1 MAVNKS
7 LGNLFKGDKVIWMI
21 FFFLCLISA
30 IEVFSASSS
39 LTYKGGSYLAPIIK
53 HLGILF
59 LGIVFM
65 VFTVNIPCRFFKVL
79 TPFLLLFS
87 FVTLIWVLF
96 GGQSTNGAQR
106 WVSLLGIQFQ
116 PSEVGKGTLVLMVAQ
131 VLSATQTEH
140 GADRKAVYW
149 IAFGF
154 AIIIPILLENL
165 STGLLICMV
174 IYMMMILGRVPV
186 SQLGKILGVVVLIA
200 GAALSFVLIFGHAKQ
215 TESPEQTLTENVAP
229 QAFLVVCSIEP
240 THGSRVSTNL

>member
-65 VFTVNIPCRFFKVL
+65 VFTVNIPCRYFKVL

-106 WVSLLGIQFQ
+106 
-116 PSEVGKGTLVLMVAQ
+116 
-131 VLSATQTEH
+131 
-140 GADRKAVYW
+140 
-149 IAFGF
+149 
-154 AIIIPILLENL
+154 
-165 STGLLICMV
+165 
-174 IYMMMILGRVPV
+174 
-186 SQLGKILGVVVLIA
+186 
-200 GAALSFVLIFGHAKQ
+200 
-215 TESPEQTLTENVAP
+215 
-229 QAFLVVCSIEP
+229 
-240 THGSRVSTNL
+240 